1 MSFAHLPKTILM
13 LVILLVIAFLVYL
26 IPFLLI
32 FAPAAFIAIQN
43 GIMEKIF
50 LRYMSEEDI
59 AKEEERNRE
68 YFN

>member
-1 MSFAHLPKTILM
+1 M
-13 LVILLVIAFLVYL
+13 ILLVIAFLVYL
-26 IPFLLI
+26 IPFFLI